1 MREAQGR
8 WARRHGSEDGLA
20 FDPAGVAPPSSLPHT
35 WVMDGLRIVNAS
47 VQQTLIEADAP
58 VTPPTTIAT
67 AAIAVRNPLAGRG
80 RVEDLS
86 ELEALG
92 REAAA
97 LLVERALAVLASV
110 GLSPADVR
118 GYGKGAIVG
127 TDGDRE
133 HTAAVLHPRFG
144 APVRAA
150 IGGGTDIIPGTKKV
164 AGPGA
169 AITMPIGN
177 KDDRWVFDDMDAVE
191 IALPDAPRPDEI
203 VIALALSAGGRPNA
217 RVRKPA

>member
-1 MREAQGR
+1 MEGVRIIT
-8 WARRHGSEDGLA
+8 
-20 FDPAGVAPPSSLPHT
+20 AG
-35 WVMDGLRIVNAS
+35 
-47 VQQTLIEADAP
+47 VQQTLIEAGAAVD
-58 VTPPTTIAT
+58 PPTTVAT
-67 AAIAVRNPLAGRG
+67 AAVAVRNPLAGRG
-80 RVEDLS
+80 RVEDLA

-97 LLVERALAVLASV
+97 LLADRALAVLASA
-110 GLSPADVR
+110 GLGAADVR

-150 IGGGTDIIPGTKKV
+150 LGGGADIIPGTKKV
-164 AGPGA
+164 GGPGSS
-169 AITMPIGN
+169 ITMPIGN
-177 KDDRWVFDDMDAVE
+177 KDDRWVFDDMDAVDVS
-191 IALPDAPRPDEI
+191 IPDAPRPDEI

-217 RVRKPA
+217 RVRRPS

>member
-1 MREAQGR
+1 MN
-8 WARRHGSEDGLA
+8 
-20 FDPAGVAPPSSLPHT
+20 
-35 WVMDGLRIVNAS
+35 GLRIVIAS
-47 VQQTLIEADAP
+47 VQQTLIEAGAP
-58 VTPPTTIAT
+58 VDPPTTVAT

-80 RVEDLS
+80 QVADLA

-110 GLSPADVR
+110 GLTPADVR

-133 HTAAVLHPRFG
+133 HTAAILHPRFG

-150 IGGGTDIIPGTKKV
+150 IGGGADIIPGTKKV

-169 AITMPIGN
+169 TITMPIGN

-191 IALPDAPRPDEI
+191 VTIPDAPRADEV

-217 RVRKPA
+217 RVKEPS

>member
-1 MREAQGR
+1 
-8 WARRHGSEDGLA
+8 
-20 FDPAGVAPPSSLPHT
+20 
-35 WVMDGLRIVNAS
+35 MDGVRIVVAS
-47 VQQTLIEADAP
+47 VQQTLAEAGAP
-58 VTPPTTIAT
+58 VDPPTTVAT
-67 AAIAVRNPLAGRG
+67 AAIAVWNPLAGRG
-80 RVEDLS
+80 RVEDLG

-97 LLVERALAVLASV
+97 LLVERALAALASV
-110 GLSPADVR
+110 GVGPAEVR
-118 GYGKGAIVG
+118 GYGKGAIAG
-127 TDGDRE
+127 IDGDRE

-150 IGGGTDIIPGTKKV
+150 IGGGADIIPGTKKV

-177 KDDRWVFDDMDAVE
+177 KDDRWVFDDMDAVDVA
-191 IALPDAPRPDEI
+191 IPDAPRPDEL

>member
-1 MREAQGR
+1 MRDSCPHDR
-8 WARRHGSEDGLA
+8 ARRIAIGKEHHVDRPRLI
-20 FDPAGVAPPSSLPHT
+20 VAT
-35 WVMDGLRIVNAS
+35 
-47 VQQTLIEADAP
+47 VQQTMLEAGAEVD
-58 VTPPTTIAT
+58 PPTTIAT

-80 RVEDLS
+80 RVDDLT

-92 REAAA
+92 RDAAT

-110 GLSPADVR
+110 GLSPPDVR

-127 TDGDRE
+127 IDGDRE

-169 AITMPIGN
+169 SITMPIGN
-177 KDDRWVFDDMDAVE
+177 KDDRWVFDDMDAVD
-191 IALPDAPRPDEI
+191 IAIADAPRPDEM

-217 RVRKPA
+217 RVRKPS

>member
-1 MREAQGR
+1 
-8 WARRHGSEDGLA
+8 
-20 FDPAGVAPPSSLPHT
+20 
-35 WVMDGLRIVNAS
+35 MDGVRVIVAS
-47 VQQTLIEADAP
+47 VQQTLVEAGAP
-58 VTPPTTIAT
+58 VTPPTTVAT
-67 AAIAVRNPLAGRG
+67 AALAVRNPLAGRG
-80 RVEDLS
+80 RVEDLA

-92 REAAA
+92 RDAAA
-97 LLVERALAVLASV
+97 LLVERALAVMASV
-110 GLSPADVR
+110 GVAPADVR

-150 IGGGTDIIPGTKKV
+150 IGGGADIIPGTKKV

-177 KDDRWVFDDMDAVE
+177 KDDRWVFDDMDAVDVT
-191 IALPDAPRPDEI
+191 IPDAPRPDEI

>member
-1 MREAQGR
+1 MDGVRMIVATVAQTLREAG
-8 WARRHGSEDGLA
+8 AEVD
-20 FDPAGVAPPSSLPHT
+20 
-35 WVMDGLRIVNAS
+35 
-47 VQQTLIEADAP
+47 
-58 VTPPTTIAT
+58 PPTTVAT
-67 AAIAVRNPLAGRG
+67 AAIAVRNPLAAKG
-80 RVEDLS
+80 RVDDLS
-86 ELEALG
+86 ELEMLG
-92 REAAA
+92 RDAAG

-127 TDGDRE
+127 IDGDRE

-150 IGGGTDIIPGTKKV
+150 IGGGADIIPGTKKV

-169 AITMPIGN
+169 VITMPIGN
-177 KDDRWVFDDMDAVE
+177 TNDRWVFDDMDAVDMS
-191 IALPDAPRPDEI
+191 IPDAPRPDEI

>member
-1 MREAQGR
+1 
-8 WARRHGSEDGLA
+8 
-20 FDPAGVAPPSSLPHT
+20 
-35 WVMDGLRIVNAS
+35 MDGVRVIVAA
-47 VQQTLIEADAP
+47 VQQTLIEAGAGVDPA
-58 VTPPTTIAT
+58 TTVAT

-80 RVEDLS
+80 RVEDLG

-110 GLSPADVR
+110 GLGAADVR

-127 TDGDRE
+127 IDGDRE

-150 IGGGTDIIPGTKKV
+150 IGGGAEIIPGTKKV

-169 AITMPIGN
+169 SITMPIGN
-177 KDDRWVFDDMDAVE
+177 KDDRWVFDDMDAVDVS
-191 IALPDAPRPDEI
+191 IPDAPRPDEI